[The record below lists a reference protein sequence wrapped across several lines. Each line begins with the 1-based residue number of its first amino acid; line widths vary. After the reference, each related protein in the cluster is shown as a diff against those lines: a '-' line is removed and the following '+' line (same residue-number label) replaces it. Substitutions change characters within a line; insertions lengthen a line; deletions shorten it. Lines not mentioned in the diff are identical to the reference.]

1 MFSHRG
7 NSVNIKRKSALILTT
22 LLTLSG
28 INAHAAEN
36 NAGVIH
42 FTGEII
48 EPSCEIEGTDGHDS
62 TVPLGTYV
70 TTAFD
75 APGAESDLT
84 PFTITLADCPVT
96 SAGLPAVQL
105 TFTGVT
111 TLTNST
117 SLLDVSTITTTGT
130 TAATGVGIAV
140 SPEGKNSQHLTFDS
154 ADGQVYIELPT
165 VAANIVEAKFNARYQ
180 SFADTVTAG
189 PADADMTVNIVYR

>member
-1 MFSHRG
+1 M
-7 NSVNIKRKSALILTT
+7 NIIFKPAIVLTT

-28 INAHAAEN
+28 INAHAAQN
-36 NAGVIH
+36 NAGIIH

-48 EPSCEIEGTDGHDS
+48 EPSCEIQGTDGTDS
-62 TVPLGTYV
+62 TVPLGTYI

-75 APGAESDLT
+75 ASGAESDLT

-96 SAGLPAVQL
+96 STGLPAVQL

-140 SPEGKNSQHLTFDS
+140 SPEGKDSQHLTFDG
-154 ADGQVYIELPT
+154 AEGQVYVDLPS
-165 VAANIVEAKFNARYQ
+165 VAGNIVKAKFNARYQ
-180 SFADTVTAG
+180 SFADVVTAG

>member
-1 MFSHRG
+1 M
-7 NSVNIKRKSALILTT
+7 NIIFKPAIVLTT

-36 NAGVIH
+36 NAGIIH

-48 EPSCEIEGTDGHDS
+48 EPSCEIQGTDGPDS
-62 TVPLGTYV
+62 TVKLGTYL
-70 TTAFD
+70 TSAFD
-75 APGAESDLT
+75 GTGAESDLT
-84 PFTITLADCPVT
+84 PFTITLVDCPVT

-140 SPEGKNSQHLTFDS
+140 SPEGKDTQHLTFDG
-154 ADGQVYIELPT
+154 AEGQVYIDLPA
-165 VAANIVEAKFNARYQ
+165 VAGDIVEAKFNARYQ
-180 SFADTVTAG
+180 SFADAVTAG